1 MNHATQPRESEEG
14 VMTMKWNIH
23 VVLIGLALLLG
34 LAGAAWAGGLP
45 QEPSD
50 AYLVNEDVNI
60 ITGLYIREYSLAG
73 NGIVNYKTARQI
85 LVAGY
90 NEYWNTVVETK
101 AFPLF
106 YWYDADQNGHFA
118 MWVDQNVEGCACDIV
133 RYDTE

>member
-1 MNHATQPRESEEG
+1 
-14 VMTMKWNIH
+14 MKSKLNIQT
-23 VVLIGLALLLG
+23 VLIGLALLLG
-34 LAGAAWAGGLP
+34 LAGSAWAGGLP

-60 ITGLYIREYSLAG
+60 ITGLFTREYSLAG
-73 NGIVNYKTARQI
+73 NGTVDYKTARQI
-85 LVAGY
+85 VLSEY

-106 YWYDADQNGHFA
+106 YWYDAEQDGHFA

-133 RYDTE
+133 RYDTERQNR